1 VSEDQKNPAGDHIG
15 APEAK
20 TSGNAVSRSSG
31 NAVSRSTGS
40 RGSRVSGSSVS
51 GSKGSNSSGSG
62 SSPRSSKG
70 RSSKKGV
77 ITGVLS
83 AVVILAAG
91 GGAVAATSMVPEPSG
106 GTTMDVRQ
114 ADVPA
119 GRALGVCPE
128 PARLVNGTVVGTDA
142 DFSPVSTTANSALN
156 AVVLSN
162 PAGTVPGSSVESLG
176 GDLVARIA
184 ETPTSTPTPTV
195 GPPVL
200 AAGVASVSP
209 ATSPA
214 VVGADAL
221 GNEQASLAANL
232 SYSAT
237 DGDLRGLAS
246 TQCQAPGNDAWLL
259 GANTAVGRTAVLNLS
274 NASETPATVNLELF
288 GYSGQ
293 IQAPGARGLLV
304 APGTTRSVNLA
315 GLAPGESQLAVHVRS
330 TGGPV
335 APTIQQSVLRGIAP
349 GGVEY
354 LSPGA
359 GPSNLQVMSGVDIQ
373 DPAGVKA
380 LSAKSGF
387 ADAVPALQIAVPGST
402 DAVVQ
407 ISLYG
412 ANGERK
418 LPNGG
423 VLTVKG
429 GTVATLNLDGVPAGT
444 YTVKATSDVSFL
456 ASARVTRGSKA
467 EAATDFAW
475 SPSSARLGSQH
486 LVALPR
492 DGQRF
497 LSLGVPEG
505 RGTVTYAPVTADGK
519 VGKAVDVDM
528 SGGTT
533 SLIELPEKS
542 GGSVVAGYVVSA
554 SGDPMYGAVVLGKQD
569 RPDVSVVAIQDA
581 AAGLQKVPVSV
592 GY

>member
-1 VSEDQKNPAGDHIG
+1 MSEDQKNESGESTG
-15 APEAK
+15 APEPK
-20 TSGNAVSRSSG
+20 KPRSSGSRSSS
-31 NAVSRSTGS
+31 SRS
-40 RGSRVSGSSVS
+40 
-51 GSKGSNSSGSG
+51 SN
-62 SSPRSSKG
+62 
-70 RSSKKGV
+70 KGV

-91 GGAVAATSMVPEPSG
+91 GGAVAATSMVPQPSG
-106 GTTMDVRQ
+106 GTTMDVRE

-119 GRALGVCPE
+119 GRALGICPE

-142 DFSPVSTTANSALN
+142 DFSPVSTTATSALN

-162 PAGTVPGSSVESLG
+162 PAGTVPGSSVASLG
-176 GDLVARIA
+176 GGAVAKIA
-184 ETPTSTPTPTV
+184 DSPTSSPTPTV

-200 AAGVASVSP
+200 AAGVASISP
-209 ATSPA
+209 VTSPT
-214 VVGADAL
+214 VVGAEAV
-221 GNEQASLAANL
+221 GNEQASLAGNL

-246 TQCQAPGNDAWLL
+246 TQCQPPGNDAWLL
-259 GANTAVGRTAVLNLS
+259 GANTAVGRTAVLNVS
-274 NASETPATVNLELF
+274 NASETPATVNLELY
-288 GYSGQ
+288 GYDGQ

-304 APGTTRSVNLA
+304 PPGTTRSVNLA

-335 APTIQQSVLRGIAP
+335 AATIQQSVLRGIAA

-380 LSAKSGF
+380 LAATPGF

-407 ISLYG
+407 VSLYG

-418 LPNGG
+418 IPNGG

-429 GTVATLNLDGVPAGT
+429 GTVATLNLDGVPAGS
-444 YTVKATSDVSFL
+444 YTVRASSDVSFL
-456 ASARVTRGSKA
+456 ASARVTRGAKA
-467 EAATDFAW
+467 EDATDFAW

-486 LVALPR
+486 LVAVPR
-492 DGQRF
+492 EGQRF

-505 RGTVTYAPVTADGK
+505 RGTVSYAPVTADGK

-533 SLIELPEKS
+533 SMIELPEKS

-554 SGDPMYGAVVLGKQD
+554 SGDPVYGALVLAKQG
-569 RPDVSVVAIQDA
+569 RTDVSVVAIQDA

>member
-1 VSEDQKNPAGDHIG
+1 MSDDPKQQVDE
-15 APEAK
+15 K
-20 TSGNAVSRSSG
+20 TARSTSKGSRSS
-31 NAVSRSTGS
+31 N
-40 RGSRVSGSSVS
+40 RGVV
-51 GSKGSNSSGSG
+51 
-62 SSPRSSKG
+62 
-70 RSSKKGV
+70 
-77 ITGVLS
+77 TGVLS

-91 GGAVAATSMVPEPSG
+91 GGAVAATSMMPEPSG
-106 GTTMDVRQ
+106 GTTLDIRQ

-119 GRALGVCPE
+119 GRAVGVCPE

-142 DFSPVSTTANSALN
+142 DFSPVSTTASSALN

-162 PAGTVPGSSVESLG
+162 PAGTVPGSKVTSLG
-176 GDLVARIA
+176 GGSVAEIA
-184 ETPTSTPTPTV
+184 KAPTSTPTPTA

-200 AAGVASVSP
+200 AAGVASISP
-209 ATSPA
+209 VTSPA
-214 VVGADAL
+214 VVQADPL

-246 TQCQAPGNDAWLL
+246 AQCRAPGNDAWIL

-274 NASETPATVNLELF
+274 NASETPATVNLDLF
-288 GYSGQ
+288 GYQGQ

-335 APTIQQSVLRGIAP
+335 AGTIQQSVLRGLAP

-354 LSPGA
+354 LSPGT

-373 DPAGVKA
+373 DPAASKA
-380 LSAKSGF
+380 LAGKSGF

-407 ISLYG
+407 VSLYG

-418 LPNGG
+418 IPSGG
-423 VLTVKG
+423 VVTVKG
-429 GTVATLNLDGVPAGT
+429 GSVATVNLDGVPAGN
-444 YTVKATSDVSFL
+444 YTVKASSDVSFV
-456 ASARVTRGSKA
+456 ASTRITRGAKA
-467 EAATDFAW
+467 EEATDFAW

-486 LVALPR
+486 LVAVPR

-497 LSLGVPEG
+497 LSFGVPEG
-505 RGTVTYAPVTADGK
+505 RGTVSYAPVTADGT

-533 SLIELPEKS
+533 SLIELPAKS
-542 GGSVVAGYVVSA
+542 GDALVAGYIVSA
-554 SGDPMYGAVVLGKQD
+554 SGDPIYGALLLGKQG
-569 RPDVSVVAIQDA
+569 RSDVSVVAIQDA
-581 AAGLQKVPVSV
+581 AAGLEKVPVSV

>member
-1 VSEDQKNPAGDHIG
+1 MSEDQKQPLD
-15 APEAK
+15 AK
-20 TSGNAVSRSSG
+20 TSRSASKGSRSS
-31 NAVSRSTGS
+31 NR
-40 RGSRVSGSSVS
+40 
-51 GSKGSNSSGSG
+51 
-62 SSPRSSKG
+62 
-70 RSSKKGV
+70 GV

-83 AVVILAAG
+83 AVAILAAG
-91 GGAVAATSMVPEPSG
+91 GGAVAAASMVPEPSG
-106 GTTMDVRQ
+106 GITMDLRQ

-142 DFSPVSTTANSALN
+142 DFSPVSTTAASALN

-162 PAGTVPGSSVESLG
+162 PAGTVPGSKVTSLG
-176 GDLVARIA
+176 GDAVEEIA
-184 ETPTSTPTPTV
+184 KAPTSTPTPTA

-209 ATSPA
+209 VTSPT
-214 VVGADAL
+214 VVTADPV

-246 TQCQAPGNDAWLL
+246 AQCQPSGNDAWLV
-259 GANTAVGRTAVLNLS
+259 GANTSVGRTAVLNLS

-288 GYSGQ
+288 GSQGQ

-315 GLAPGESQLAVHVRS
+315 GLAPGETQLAVHVRS

-335 APTIQQSVLRGIAP
+335 AGTIQQSVLRGLAP

-359 GPSNLQVMSGVDIQ
+359 GPSNQQVMSGVDIQ
-373 DPAGVKA
+373 DPAATKA
-380 LSAKSGF
+380 LAGKSGF
-387 ADAVPALQIAVPGST
+387 SDAVPALQIAVPGST

-407 ISLYG
+407 VSLYG
-412 ANGERK
+412 SNGERK
-418 LPNGG
+418 IPNGG
-423 VLTVKG
+423 VVTVKG
-429 GTVATLNLDGVPAGT
+429 GTVATMNLDGIPAGS
-444 YTVKATSDVSFL
+444 YTVKATSDVSFV
-456 ASARVTRGSKA
+456 ASTRVTRGAKA
-467 EAATDFAW
+467 EEATDFAW
-475 SPSSARLGSQH
+475 SPASARLGSQH
-486 LVALPR
+486 LVAVPR

-497 LSLGVPEG
+497 LSFGVPEG

-533 SLIELPEKS
+533 SMIELPAKS
-542 GGSVVAGYVVSA
+542 GDALIAGYVVSA
-554 SGDPMYGAVVLGKQD
+554 SGDPVYGALVLGKEG
-569 RPDVSVVAIQDA
+569 RADVSVVAIQDA
-581 AAGLQKVPVSV
+581 AAGLEKVPVSV

>member
-1 VSEDQKNPAGDHIG
+1 MSEDQKNASGESTGTSEAPKSRAGNNG
-15 APEAK
+15 E
-20 TSGNAVSRSSG
+20 TSRSDKDSRSSSSRG
-31 NAVSRSTGS
+31 SSSRSTKS
-40 RGSRVSGSSVS
+40 
-51 GSKGSNSSGSG
+51 
-62 SSPRSSKG
+62 RSSN
-70 RSSKKGV
+70 KGV

-106 GTTMDVRQ
+106 GTTMDIRQ

-119 GRALGVCPE
+119 GRSMGVCPE
-128 PARLVNGTVVGTDA
+128 PARLVSGTVVGTDA
-142 DFSPVSTTANSALN
+142 DFSPVSTTATSALD

-162 PAGTVPGSSVESLG
+162 PAGTVPESNVTSLG
-176 GDLVARIA
+176 GETVDEIA
-184 ETPTSTPTPTV
+184 KAPTSTPTPTV

-200 AAGVASVSP
+200 AAGVANISP
-209 ATSPA
+209 VASPA
-214 VVGADAL
+214 VVGAEAL

-246 TQCQAPGNDAWLL
+246 TQCQPPGNDVWLL
-259 GANTAVGRTAVLNLS
+259 GANTSVGRTAVLNVS
-274 NASETPATVNLELF
+274 NASQTPATVNLDLF
-288 GYSGQ
+288 GREGQ

-354 LSPGA
+354 LSPSA
-359 GPSNLQVMSGVDIQ
+359 APSNVQVMSGVDIQ
-373 DPAGVKA
+373 DPAAVKA
-380 LSAKSGF
+380 LAGKSGF

-407 ISLYG
+407 VSLYG

-418 LPNGG
+418 MPNGG
-423 VLTVKG
+423 VVTVKG
-429 GTVATLNLDGVPAGT
+429 GTVSTLNLEGVPAGS
-444 YTVKATSDVSFL
+444 YTVRASSDVSFL

-467 EAATDFAW
+467 EEPTDFAW

-486 LVALPR
+486 LVAVPR
-492 DGQRF
+492 EGQRS
-497 LSLGVPEG
+497 LSFGVPEG
-505 RGTVTYAPVTADGK
+505 RGTVSYAPVTADGK

-533 SLIELPEKS
+533 SVIGLPDTS
-542 GGSVVAGYVVSA
+542 DGSAVVGYVVSA
-554 SGDPMYGAVVLGKQD
+554 SGDPVYGALVLGKQG
-569 RPDVSVVAIQDA
+569 RTDVSVVAIQDA
-581 AAGLQKVPVSV
+581 AAGLEKVPVSV

>member
-1 VSEDQKNPAGDHIG
+1 MSEDQKNVSGESTEAQEPKKSRSASSSRSAG
-15 APEAK
+15 
-20 TSGNAVSRSSG
+20 SSRSS
-31 NAVSRSTGS
+31 NSRSS
-40 RGSRVSGSSVS
+40 NRGA
-51 GSKGSNSSGSG
+51 
-62 SSPRSSKG
+62 
-70 RSSKKGV
+70 

-106 GTTMDVRQ
+106 GTSVDIRQ

-119 GRALGVCPE
+119 GRALAVCPE

-142 DFSPVSTTANSALN
+142 DFSPVSTTATSALN

-162 PAGTVPGSSVESLG
+162 PAGTVPGSSVAALG

-184 ETPTSTPTPTV
+184 EAPSSTPPPTA

-200 AAGVASVSP
+200 AAGVASITPV
-209 ATSPA
+209 TSPA
-214 VVGADAL
+214 VVGADAM

-237 DGDLRGLAS
+237 DGDLRGLAA
-246 TQCQAPGNDAWLL
+246 TQCQPPGNDAWLL
-259 GANTAVGRTAVLNLS
+259 GANTAVGRTAVLNVS
-274 NASETPATVNLELF
+274 NASETPATVNLELY
-288 GYSGQ
+288 GYEGQ

-335 APTIQQSVLRGIAP
+335 AATIQQSVLRGIAP

-373 DPAGVKA
+373 DPSGVKTLA
-380 LSAKSGF
+380 AKPGF

-407 ISLYG
+407 VSLYG

-418 LPNGG
+418 IPNGG
-423 VLTVKG
+423 VVTVKG
-429 GTVATLNLDGVPAGT
+429 GTVATLNLDGVPAGS
-444 YTVKATSDVSFL
+444 YTVRASSDVSFL
-456 ASARVTRGSKA
+456 ASARVTRGTKA
-467 EAATDFAW
+467 EDATDLAW

-486 LVALPR
+486 LVAVPR
-492 DGQRF
+492 DGQKF
-497 LSLGVPEG
+497 LSFGVPEG
-505 RGTVTYAPVTADGK
+505 RGTVSYAPVTADGK
-519 VGKAVDVDM
+519 VGKSIDVDM

-533 SLIELPEKS
+533 SMIELPEKS
-542 GGSVVAGYVVSA
+542 GNSVVAGYVVSA
-554 SGDPMYGAVVLGKQD
+554 SGDPVYGALVLGKQG
-569 RPDVSVVAIQDA
+569 RTDVSVVAIQDA
-581 AAGLQKVPVSV
+581 ASGLQKVPVSV

>member
-1 VSEDQKNPAGDHIG
+1 MSKDHKNESGESTET
-15 APEAK
+15 PESVNSR
-20 TSGNAVSRSSG
+20 SGNKG
-31 NAVSRSTGS
+31 ETGKPGK
-40 RGSRVSGSSVS
+40 RSGSSS
-51 GSKGSNSSGSG
+51 
-62 SSPRSSKG
+62 
-70 RSSKKGV
+70 KGV

-106 GTTMDVRQ
+106 GTTMDIRQ

-119 GRALGVCPE
+119 GRSLGVCPE
-128 PARLVNGTVVGTDA
+128 PARLVSGTVVGTDA
-142 DFSPVSTTANSALN
+142 DFSPVSTTATSALN

-162 PAGTVPGSSVESLG
+162 PAGTVPGSNVTSLG
-176 GDLVARIA
+176 GEAVAEIA
-184 ETPTSTPTPTV
+184 KAPTSTPTPTV

-200 AAGVASVSP
+200 AAGAATISP
-209 ATSPA
+209 VTSPT
-214 VVGADAL
+214 VVGAEAV

-232 SYSAT
+232 GYSAT

-246 TQCQAPGNDAWLL
+246 TQCQPPGNDAWLV
-259 GANTAVGRTAVLNLS
+259 GANTAVGRTAVLNVS
-274 NASETPATVNLELF
+274 NASETPATVNLDLY
-288 GYSGQ
+288 GYEGQ

-335 APTIQQSVLRGIAP
+335 ASTIQQSVLRGIAP

-373 DPAGVKA
+373 DPAAIKA
-380 LSAKSGF
+380 LAAKSGF

-407 ISLYG
+407 VSLYG

-418 LPNGG
+418 IPSGG
-423 VLTVKG
+423 VVTVKG
-429 GTVATLNLDGVPAGT
+429 GTVATLNLEGVPAGT
-444 YTVKATSDVSFL
+444 YTVRASSDVSFL
-456 ASARVTRGSKA
+456 AATRVTRGAKA
-467 EAATDFAW
+467 EEATDFAW
-475 SPSSARLGSQH
+475 SPASARLGSQH
-486 LVALPR
+486 LVAVPR
-492 DGQRF
+492 EGQRS
-497 LSLGVPEG
+497 LSFGVPEG
-505 RGTVTYAPVTADGK
+505 RGTVSYAPVTADGK

-533 SLIELPEKS
+533 SVIELPDKS
-542 GGSVVAGYVVSA
+542 GGSAVAGYVVSA
-554 SGDPMYGAVVLGKQD
+554 SGDPVYGALVLGQQG
-569 RPDVSVVAIQDA
+569 RTGVSVVAIQDA
-581 AAGLQKVPVSV
+581 AAGLEKVPVSV

>member
-1 VSEDQKNPAGDHIG
+1 MSDDPKQQVDE
-15 APEAK
+15 K
-20 TSGNAVSRSSG
+20 TSRSTSKGSRSS
-31 NAVSRSTGS
+31 N
-40 RGSRVSGSSVS
+40 RGVV
-51 GSKGSNSSGSG
+51 
-62 SSPRSSKG
+62 
-70 RSSKKGV
+70 
-77 ITGVLS
+77 TGVLS

-91 GGAVAATSMVPEPSG
+91 GGAVAATSMMPEPSG
-106 GTTMDVRQ
+106 GTTLDIRQ

-119 GRALGVCPE
+119 GRAVGVCPE

-142 DFSPVSTTANSALN
+142 DFSPVSTTASSALN

-162 PAGTVPGSSVESLG
+162 PAGTVPGSKVTSLG
-176 GDLVARIA
+176 GGSVAEIA
-184 ETPTSTPTPTV
+184 KAPTSTPTPTA

-200 AAGVASVSP
+200 AAGVASISP
-209 ATSPA
+209 VTSPA
-214 VVGADAL
+214 VVQADPL

-246 TQCQAPGNDAWLL
+246 AQCRAPGNDAWIL

-274 NASETPATVNLELF
+274 NASETPATVNLDLF
-288 GYSGQ
+288 GYQGQ

-304 APGTTRSVNLA
+304 APGTTRSINLA

-335 APTIQQSVLRGIAP
+335 AGTIQQSVLRGLAP

-354 LSPGA
+354 LSPGT

-373 DPAGVKA
+373 DPAASKA
-380 LSAKSGF
+380 LAGKSGF

-407 ISLYG
+407 VSLYG

-418 LPNGG
+418 IPSGG
-423 VLTVKG
+423 VVTVKG
-429 GTVATLNLDGVPAGT
+429 GSVATVNLDGVPAGN
-444 YTVKATSDVSFL
+444 YTVKASSDVSFV
-456 ASARVTRGSKA
+456 ASTRITRGAKA
-467 EAATDFAW
+467 EEATDFAW

-486 LVALPR
+486 LVAVPR

-497 LSLGVPEG
+497 LSFGVPEG
-505 RGTVTYAPVTADGK
+505 RGTVSYAPVTADGT

-533 SLIELPEKS
+533 SLIELPAKS
-542 GGSVVAGYVVSA
+542 GDALVAGYIVSA
-554 SGDPMYGAVVLGKQD
+554 SGDPIYGALLLGKQG
-569 RPDVSVVAIQDA
+569 RSDVSVVAIQDA
-581 AAGLQKVPVSV
+581 AAGLEKVPVSV

>member
-1 VSEDQKNPAGDHIG
+1 MSEDQKNASGESTGTSEAPKSRAGNNGETNRPD
-15 APEAK
+15 K
-20 TSGNAVSRSSG
+20 DSRSSG
-31 NAVSRSTGS
+31 S
-40 RGSRVSGSSVS
+40 RGSSSRNTKS
-51 GSKGSNSSGSG
+51 
-62 SSPRSSKG
+62 RSSNKG
-70 RSSKKGV
+70 M

-106 GTTMDVRQ
+106 GTTMEIRQ

-119 GRALGVCPE
+119 GRSLGVCPE
-128 PARLVNGTVVGTDA
+128 PARLVSGTVVGTDA
-142 DFSPVSTTANSALN
+142 DFSPVSTTATSALN

-162 PAGTVPGSSVESLG
+162 PAGTVPESNVTSLG
-176 GDLVARIA
+176 GETVEEIA
-184 ETPTSTPTPTV
+184 KAPTSTPTPTV

-200 AAGVASVSP
+200 AAGVANISP
-209 ATSPA
+209 VASPT
-214 VVGADAL
+214 VVGAEAL

-246 TQCQAPGNDAWLL
+246 TQCQPPGNDAWLL
-259 GANTAVGRTAVLNLS
+259 GANTAVGRTAVLNVS
-274 NASETPATVNLELF
+274 NASETPATVSLDLYGSE
-288 GYSGQ
+288 GQ

-304 APGTTRSVNLA
+304 APGSTRSVNLA

-335 APTIQQSVLRGIAP
+335 ASTIQQSVLRGIAP

-359 GPSNLQVMSGVDIQ
+359 APSNVQVMSGVDIQ
-373 DPAGVKA
+373 DPAAVKA
-380 LSAKSGF
+380 LAGKSGF
-387 ADAVPALQIAVPGST
+387 ADAVPALRIAVPGST

-407 ISLYG
+407 VSLYG

-418 LPNGG
+418 IPNGG
-423 VLTVKG
+423 VVTVKG
-429 GTVATLNLDGVPAGT
+429 GTVTTLNLEGVPAGS
-444 YTVKATSDVSFL
+444 YTVRASSDVSFL

-467 EAATDFAW
+467 EEPTDFAW

-486 LVALPR
+486 LVAVPR
-492 DGQRF
+492 DGQRS
-497 LSLGVPEG
+497 LSFGVPEG
-505 RGTVTYAPVTADGK
+505 RGTVSYAPVTADGK

-533 SLIELPEKS
+533 SVIGLPDKS
-542 GGSVVAGYVVSA
+542 GGSAVVGYVVSA
-554 SGDPMYGAVVLGKQD
+554 SGDPVFGALVLGKQG
-569 RPDVSVVAIQDA
+569 RSDVSVVAIQDA
-581 AAGLQKVPVSV
+581 AAGLEKVPVSV

>member
-1 VSEDQKNPAGDHIG
+1 MSEDQKNVSGESTEAQEPKKSRSASSSRSAG
-15 APEAK
+15 
-20 TSGNAVSRSSG
+20 SSRSS
-31 NAVSRSTGS
+31 NSRSS
-40 RGSRVSGSSVS
+40 NRGA
-51 GSKGSNSSGSG
+51 
-62 SSPRSSKG
+62 
-70 RSSKKGV
+70 

-83 AVVILAAG
+83 AVVILAAS

-106 GTTMDVRQ
+106 GTSVDIRQ

-119 GRALGVCPE
+119 GRALAVCPE

-142 DFSPVSTTANSALN
+142 DFSPVSTTATSALN

-162 PAGTVPGSSVESLG
+162 PAGTVPGSSVAALG

-184 ETPTSTPTPTV
+184 EAPSSTPPPTA

-200 AAGVASVSP
+200 AAGVASITPV
-209 ATSPA
+209 TSPA
-214 VVGADAL
+214 VVGADAM

-237 DGDLRGLAS
+237 DGDLRGLAA
-246 TQCQAPGNDAWLL
+246 TQCQPPGNDAWLL
-259 GANTAVGRTAVLNLS
+259 GANTAVGRTAVLNVS
-274 NASETPATVNLELF
+274 NASETPATVNLELY
-288 GYSGQ
+288 GYEGQ

-335 APTIQQSVLRGIAP
+335 AATIQQSVLRGIAP

-373 DPAGVKA
+373 DPSGVKTLA
-380 LSAKSGF
+380 AKPGF

-407 ISLYG
+407 VSLYG

-418 LPNGG
+418 IPNGG
-423 VLTVKG
+423 VVTVKG
-429 GTVATLNLDGVPAGT
+429 GTVATLNLDGVPAGS
-444 YTVKATSDVSFL
+444 YTVRASSDVSFL
-456 ASARVTRGSKA
+456 ASARVTRGTKA
-467 EAATDFAW
+467 EDATDLAW

-486 LVALPR
+486 LVAVPR
-492 DGQRF
+492 DGQKF
-497 LSLGVPEG
+497 LSFGVPEG
-505 RGTVTYAPVTADGK
+505 RGTVSYAPVTADGK
-519 VGKAVDVDM
+519 VGKSIDVDM

-533 SLIELPEKS
+533 SMIELPEKS
-542 GGSVVAGYVVSA
+542 GNSVVAGYVVSA
-554 SGDPMYGAVVLGKQD
+554 SGDPVYGALVLGKQG
-569 RPDVSVVAIQDA
+569 RTDVSVVAIQDA
-581 AAGLQKVPVSV
+581 ASGLQKVPVSV

>member
-1 VSEDQKNPAGDHIG
+1 MSEDQKNESGESSGTSEAPKSRAGNNG
-15 APEAK
+15 E
-20 TSGNAVSRSSG
+20 TNRSGKGPRSSSSRDSGSRSTKSRSS
-31 NAVSRSTGS
+31 N
-40 RGSRVSGSSVS
+40 
-51 GSKGSNSSGSG
+51 
-62 SSPRSSKG
+62 
-70 RSSKKGV
+70 KGV
-77 ITGVLS
+77 ITGALS

-106 GTTMDVRQ
+106 GTTMDIRQ

-119 GRALGVCPE
+119 GRSMGVCPE
-128 PARLVNGTVVGTDA
+128 PARLVSGTVVGTDA
-142 DFSPVSTTANSALN
+142 DFSPVSTTATSALN

-162 PAGTVPGSSVESLG
+162 PAGTVPESNVTSLG
-176 GDLVARIA
+176 GEMVEEIA
-184 ETPTSTPTPTV
+184 KAPTSTPTPTV

-200 AAGVASVSP
+200 AAGVANISP
-209 ATSPA
+209 VASPT
-214 VVGADAL
+214 VVGAEAL

-246 TQCQAPGNDAWLL
+246 TQCQPPGNDAWLL
-259 GANTAVGRTAVLNLS
+259 GANTSVGRTAVLNVS
-274 NASETPATVNLELF
+274 NASETPATVSLDLYGSE
-288 GYSGQ
+288 GQ

-335 APTIQQSVLRGIAP
+335 ASTIQQSVLRGIAP

-359 GPSNLQVMSGVDIQ
+359 APSNLQVMSGVDIQ
-373 DPAGVKA
+373 DPAAVKA
-380 LSAKSGF
+380 LAGKSGF
-387 ADAVPALQIAVPGST
+387 ADAAPALQIAVPGST

-407 ISLYG
+407 VSLYG

-418 LPNGG
+418 IPNGG
-423 VLTVKG
+423 VVTVKG
-429 GTVATLNLDGVPAGT
+429 GTVSTVNLEGVPAGS
-444 YTVKATSDVSFL
+444 YTVRASSDVSFL

-467 EAATDFAW
+467 EEATDFAW

-486 LVALPR
+486 LVAVPR
-492 DGQRF
+492 EGQRS
-497 LSLGVPEG
+497 LSFGVPEG
-505 RGTVTYAPVTADGK
+505 RGTVSYAPVTADGK
-519 VGKAVDVDM
+519 VGKAIDVDM

-533 SLIELPEKS
+533 SVIGLPDKS
-542 GGSVVAGYVVSA
+542 GSSAVVGYVVSA
-554 SGDPMYGAVVLGKQD
+554 AGDPVYGALVLGKQG
-569 RPDVSVVAIQDA
+569 RTDVSVVAIQDA
-581 AAGLQKVPVSV
+581 AAGLEKVPVSV

>member
-1 VSEDQKNPAGDHIG
+1 MSEDQKNPSAGSDG
-15 APEAK
+15 APAPAK
-20 TSGNAVSRSSG
+20 SRSTKAPSAKSRSAKSRSSNG
-31 NAVSRSTGS
+31 
-40 RGSRVSGSSVS
+40 
-51 GSKGSNSSGSG
+51 SSGS
-62 SSPRSSKG
+62 RSSN
-70 RSSKKGV
+70 KGV

-106 GTTMDVRQ
+106 GTTMDIRQ

-142 DFSPVSTTANSALN
+142 EFSPVSTTAASALN

-162 PAGTVPGSSVESLG
+162 PAGTVPGSSVASLG
-176 GDLVARIA
+176 GGMVAKIA
-184 ETPTSTPTPTV
+184 DAPTSTPTPTV

-200 AAGVASVSP
+200 AAGVASISP
-209 ATSPA
+209 VTSPA
-214 VVGADAL
+214 VVGADAV

-246 TQCQAPGNDAWLL
+246 TQCQPPGNDSWLL
-259 GANTAVGRTAVLNLS
+259 GANTAVGRTAVLNVS
-274 NASETPATVNLELF
+274 NASETPATVNLELY
-288 GYSGQ
+288 GDAGQ

-335 APTIQQSVLRGIAP
+335 AATIQQSVLRGIAP

-359 GPSNLQVMSGVDIQ
+359 GPSNQQVMSGVDIQ

-380 LSAKSGF
+380 LGAKSGF

-407 ISLYG
+407 VSLYG

-418 LPNGG
+418 IPNGG
-423 VLTVKG
+423 VVTVKG
-429 GTVATLNLDGVPAGT
+429 GTVATLNLDGVPAGS
-444 YTVKATSDVSFL
+444 YTVRASSDVSFL
-456 ASARVTRGSKA
+456 ASSRITRGVKA
-467 EAATDFAW
+467 EDATDFAW

-486 LVALPR
+486 LVAIPR
-492 DGQRF
+492 EGQRF

-505 RGTVTYAPVTADGK
+505 RGTVSYAPVTADGK

-533 SLIELPEKS
+533 SMIELPEKS

-554 SGDPMYGAVVLGKQD
+554 SGDPVYGALVLGKQG
-569 RPDVSVVAIQDA
+569 RTDVSVVAIQDA

>member
-1 VSEDQKNPAGDHIG
+1 MSDEQKKNADDAPQTAGETPVEDKPTSTGKSRRGEKSSRSEQSSRSMRG
-15 APEAK
+15 
-20 TSGNAVSRSSG
+20 SRSS
-31 NAVSRSTGS
+31 
-40 RGSRVSGSSVS
+40 
-51 GSKGSNSSGSG
+51 SKGM
-62 SSPRSSKG
+62 
-70 RSSKKGV
+70 V
-77 ITGVLS
+77 TGVLS

-91 GGAVAATSMVPEPSG
+91 GGAVAASSMVPGPSG
-106 GTTMDVRQ
+106 GTSTDVQQ

-142 DFSPVSTTANSALN
+142 DFSPVSTTATSALN

-162 PAGTVPGSSVESLG
+162 PAGTVPGSKVTSLG
-176 GDLVARIA
+176 GGNVAEIA
-184 ETPTSTPTPTV
+184 KTPTSTPTPTA

-200 AAGVASVSP
+200 AAGVASISP
-209 ATSPA
+209 VTSPT
-214 VVGADAL
+214 VVEAGPI
-221 GNEQASLAANL
+221 GNEQASLAAHL

-246 TQCQAPGNDAWLL
+246 AQCQPPSNDAWVL

-274 NASETPATVNLELF
+274 NSSETPATVSLDLY
-288 GYSGQ
+288 GYEGQ

-315 GLAPGESQLAVHVRS
+315 GLAPGQSQLGIRVRS

-335 APTIQQSVLRGIAP
+335 AGTIQQSVLRGLAP

-354 LSPGA
+354 LSPGE

-373 DPAGVKA
+373 DSEGIKA
-380 LSAKSGF
+380 LAAKSGF

-407 ISLYG
+407 VKLYG

-423 VLTVKG
+423 VVTVKG
-429 GTVATLNLDGVPAGT
+429 GSVASLSLDGVPAGS
-444 YTVKATSDVSFL
+444 YTIRASSDVSFV

-467 EAATDFAW
+467 EEATDFAW
-475 SPSSARLGSQH
+475 SPASARLGSQH
-486 LVALPR
+486 LVAVPR
-492 DGQRF
+492 DGLRS
-497 LSLGVPEG
+497 LSFGVPEG
-505 RGTVTYAPVTADGK
+505 RATVSYAPVTADGK
-519 VGKAVDVDM
+519 VGKAVDMDLA
-528 SGGTT
+528 GGTT
-533 SLIELPEKS
+533 SVIELPAKA
-542 GGSVVAGYVVSA
+542 GDAVIAGYVVSA
-554 SGDPMYGAVVLGKQD
+554 SGDPVYGALVLGKQG
-569 RPDVSVVAIQDA
+569 RNDVSVVAIQDA
-581 AAGLQKVPVSV
+581 AAGLEKVPVSV

>member
-1 VSEDQKNPAGDHIG
+1 MSEDQKNASGESTGTSEAPKSRAGNNGETNRPD
-15 APEAK
+15 K
-20 TSGNAVSRSSG
+20 DSRSSG
-31 NAVSRSTGS
+31 S
-40 RGSRVSGSSVS
+40 RGSSSRNTKS
-51 GSKGSNSSGSG
+51 
-62 SSPRSSKG
+62 RSSNKG
-70 RSSKKGV
+70 M

-91 GGAVAATSMVPEPSG
+91 GGAVAATSVVPEPSG
-106 GTTMDVRQ
+106 GTTMEIRQ

-119 GRALGVCPE
+119 GRSLGVCPE
-128 PARLVNGTVVGTDA
+128 PARLVSGTVVGTDA
-142 DFSPVSTTANSALN
+142 DFSPVSTTATSALN

-162 PAGTVPGSSVESLG
+162 PAGTVPESNVTSLG
-176 GDLVARIA
+176 GETVEEIA
-184 ETPTSTPTPTV
+184 KAPTSTPTPTV

-200 AAGVASVSP
+200 AAGVANISP
-209 ATSPA
+209 VASPT
-214 VVGADAL
+214 VVGAEAL

-246 TQCQAPGNDAWLL
+246 TQCQPPGNDAWLL
-259 GANTAVGRTAVLNLS
+259 GANTAVGRTAVLNVS
-274 NASETPATVNLELF
+274 NASETPATVSLDLYGSE
-288 GYSGQ
+288 GQ

-304 APGTTRSVNLA
+304 APGSTRSVNLA

-335 APTIQQSVLRGIAP
+335 ASTIQQSVLRGIAP

-359 GPSNLQVMSGVDIQ
+359 APSNVQVMSGVDIQ
-373 DPAGVKA
+373 DPAAVKA
-380 LSAKSGF
+380 LAGKSGF
-387 ADAVPALQIAVPGST
+387 ADAVPALRIAVPGST

-407 ISLYG
+407 VSLYG

-418 LPNGG
+418 IPNGG
-423 VLTVKG
+423 VVTVKG
-429 GTVATLNLDGVPAGT
+429 GTVTTLNLEGVPAGS
-444 YTVKATSDVSFL
+444 YTVRASSDVSFL

-467 EAATDFAW
+467 EEPTDFAW

-486 LVALPR
+486 LVAVPR
-492 DGQRF
+492 DGQRS
-497 LSLGVPEG
+497 LSFGVPEG
-505 RGTVTYAPVTADGK
+505 RGTVSYAPVTADGK

-533 SLIELPEKS
+533 SVIGLPDKS
-542 GGSVVAGYVVSA
+542 GGSAVVGYVVSA
-554 SGDPMYGAVVLGKQD
+554 SGDSVFGALVLGKQG
-569 RPDVSVVAIQDA
+569 RSDVSVVAIQDA
-581 AAGLQKVPVSV
+581 AAGLEKVPVSV

>member
-1 VSEDQKNPAGDHIG
+1 MSEDQKNVSGESTEDQEPKKSRSASSSRSAG
-15 APEAK
+15 
-20 TSGNAVSRSSG
+20 SSRSSS
-31 NAVSRSTGS
+31 SRSS
-40 RGSRVSGSSVS
+40 NRGA
-51 GSKGSNSSGSG
+51 
-62 SSPRSSKG
+62 
-70 RSSKKGV
+70 

-106 GTTMDVRQ
+106 GTSVDIRQ

-119 GRALGVCPE
+119 GRALAVCPE

-142 DFSPVSTTANSALN
+142 DFSPVSTTATSALN

-162 PAGTVPGSSVESLG
+162 PAGTVPGSSVAALG

-184 ETPTSTPTPTV
+184 EAPSSTPPPTA

-200 AAGVASVSP
+200 AAGVASISP
-209 ATSPA
+209 LTSPA
-214 VVGADAL
+214 VVGADAM

-237 DGDLRGLAS
+237 DGDLRGLAA
-246 TQCQAPGNDAWLL
+246 TQCQPPGNDAWLL
-259 GANTAVGRTAVLNLS
+259 GANTAVGRTAVLNVS
-274 NASETPATVNLELF
+274 NASETPATVNLELY
-288 GYSGQ
+288 GYEGQ

-335 APTIQQSVLRGIAP
+335 AATIQQSVLRGIAP

-373 DPAGVKA
+373 DPSGVKTLA
-380 LSAKSGF
+380 AKPGF

-407 ISLYG
+407 VSLYG

-418 LPNGG
+418 IPNGG
-423 VLTVKG
+423 VVTVKG
-429 GTVATLNLDGVPAGT
+429 GTVATLNLDGVPAGS
-444 YTVKATSDVSFL
+444 YTVRASSDVSFL
-456 ASARVTRGSKA
+456 ASARVTRGTKA
-467 EAATDFAW
+467 EDATDLAW

-486 LVALPR
+486 LVAVPR
-492 DGQRF
+492 GGQKF
-497 LSLGVPEG
+497 LSFGVPEG
-505 RGTVTYAPVTADGK
+505 RGTVSYAPVTADGK
-519 VGKAVDVDM
+519 VGKSVDVDM

-533 SLIELPEKS
+533 SMIELPEKS
-542 GGSVVAGYVVSA
+542 GNSVVAGYVVSA
-554 SGDPMYGAVVLGKQD
+554 SGDPVYGALVLGKQG
-569 RPDVSVVAIQDA
+569 RTDVSVVAIQDA
-581 AAGLQKVPVSV
+581 ASGLQKVPVSV

>member
-1 VSEDQKNPAGDHIG
+1 MSEDQKNVSGESTEAQEPKKSRSASSSRSAG
-15 APEAK
+15 
-20 TSGNAVSRSSG
+20 SSRSS
-31 NAVSRSTGS
+31 NSRSS
-40 RGSRVSGSSVS
+40 NRGA
-51 GSKGSNSSGSG
+51 
-62 SSPRSSKG
+62 
-70 RSSKKGV
+70 

-106 GTTMDVRQ
+106 GTSVDIRQ

-119 GRALGVCPE
+119 GRALAVCPE

-142 DFSPVSTTANSALN
+142 DFSPVSTTATSALN

-162 PAGTVPGSSVESLG
+162 PAGTVPGSSVAALG

-184 ETPTSTPTPTV
+184 EAPSSTPPPTA

-200 AAGVASVSP
+200 AAGVASISP
-209 ATSPA
+209 VTSPA
-214 VVGADAL
+214 VVGADAM

-237 DGDLRGLAS
+237 DGDLRGLAA
-246 TQCQAPGNDAWLL
+246 TQCQPPGNDAWLL
-259 GANTAVGRTAVLNLS
+259 GANTAVGRTAVLNVS
-274 NASETPATVNLELF
+274 NASETPATVNLELY
-288 GYSGQ
+288 GYEGQ

-335 APTIQQSVLRGIAP
+335 AATIQQSVLRGIAP

-373 DPAGVKA
+373 DPSGVKTLA
-380 LSAKSGF
+380 AKPGF

-407 ISLYG
+407 VSLYG

-418 LPNGG
+418 IPNGG
-423 VLTVKG
+423 VVTVKG
-429 GTVATLNLDGVPAGT
+429 GTVATLNLDGVPAGS
-444 YTVKATSDVSFL
+444 YTVRASSDVSFL
-456 ASARVTRGSKA
+456 ASARVTRGTKA
-467 EAATDFAW
+467 EDATDLAW

-486 LVALPR
+486 LVAVPR
-492 DGQRF
+492 DGQKF
-497 LSLGVPEG
+497 LSFGVPEG
-505 RGTVTYAPVTADGK
+505 RGTVSYAPVTADGK
-519 VGKAVDVDM
+519 VGKSVDVDM

-533 SLIELPEKS
+533 SMIELPEKS
-542 GGSVVAGYVVSA
+542 GNSVVAGYVVSA
-554 SGDPMYGAVVLGKQD
+554 SGDPVYGALVLGKQG
-569 RPDVSVVAIQDA
+569 RTDVSVVAIQDA
-581 AAGLQKVPVSV
+581 ASGLQKVPVSV

>member
-1 VSEDQKNPAGDHIG
+1 MSEDQKNLSGERPGTSEAPKSRAGNNG
-15 APEAK
+15 E
-20 TSGNAVSRSSG
+20 TSRSGKDSRSSSSS
-31 NAVSRSTGS
+31 SRSTKS
-40 RGSRVSGSSVS
+40 
-51 GSKGSNSSGSG
+51 
-62 SSPRSSKG
+62 RSSN
-70 RSSKKGV
+70 KGV
-77 ITGVLS
+77 ITGALS

-106 GTTMDVRQ
+106 GTTMDIRQ

-119 GRALGVCPE
+119 GRSMGVCPE
-128 PARLVNGTVVGTDA
+128 PARLVSGTVVGTDA
-142 DFSPVSTTANSALN
+142 DFSPVSTTATSALN

-162 PAGTVPGSSVESLG
+162 PAGTVPESNVTSLG
-176 GDLVARIA
+176 GEMVDEIA
-184 ETPTSTPTPTV
+184 KAPTSTPTPTV

-200 AAGVASVSP
+200 AAGVANISP
-209 ATSPA
+209 VASPT
-214 VVGADAL
+214 VVGAEAL

-246 TQCQAPGNDAWLL
+246 TQCQPPGNDAWLL
-259 GANTAVGRTAVLNLS
+259 GANTSVGRTAVLNVS
-274 NASETPATVNLELF
+274 NASETPATVSLDLYGSE
-288 GYSGQ
+288 GQ

-335 APTIQQSVLRGIAP
+335 ASTIQQSVLRGIAP

-359 GPSNLQVMSGVDIQ
+359 APSNLQVMSGVDIQ
-373 DPAGVKA
+373 DPAAVKA
-380 LSAKSGF
+380 LAGKSGF
-387 ADAVPALQIAVPGST
+387 ADAIPALQIAVPGST

-407 ISLYG
+407 VSLYG

-418 LPNGG
+418 IPNGG
-423 VLTVKG
+423 VVTVKG
-429 GTVATLNLDGVPAGT
+429 GTVSTVNLEGVPAGS
-444 YTVKATSDVSFL
+444 YTVRASSDVSFL

-467 EAATDFAW
+467 EEATDFGW

-486 LVALPR
+486 LVAVPR
-492 DGQRF
+492 EGQRS
-497 LSLGVPEG
+497 LSFGVPEG
-505 RGTVTYAPVTADGK
+505 RGTVSYAPVTADGK
-519 VGKAVDVDM
+519 VGKAVDVDL

-533 SLIELPEKS
+533 SVIGLPDKS
-542 GGSVVAGYVVSA
+542 GSSAVVGYVVSA
-554 SGDPMYGAVVLGKQD
+554 SGDPVYGALVLGKQA
-569 RPDVSVVAIQDA
+569 RTDVSVVAIQDA
-581 AAGLQKVPVSV
+581 AAGLEKVPVSV

>member
-1 VSEDQKNPAGDHIG
+1 MSEDQKNLSGERPGTSEAPTSRAGNNG
-15 APEAK
+15 E
-20 TSGNAVSRSSG
+20 TSRSGKDSRSSSSS
-31 NAVSRSTGS
+31 SRSTKS
-40 RGSRVSGSSVS
+40 
-51 GSKGSNSSGSG
+51 
-62 SSPRSSKG
+62 RSSN
-70 RSSKKGV
+70 KGV
-77 ITGVLS
+77 ITGALS

-106 GTTMDVRQ
+106 GTTMDIRQ

-119 GRALGVCPE
+119 GRSMGVCPE
-128 PARLVNGTVVGTDA
+128 PARLVSGTVVGTDA
-142 DFSPVSTTANSALN
+142 DFSPVSTTATSALN

-162 PAGTVPGSSVESLG
+162 PAGTVPESNVTSLG
-176 GDLVARIA
+176 GEMVDEIA
-184 ETPTSTPTPTV
+184 KAPTSTPTPTV

-200 AAGVASVSP
+200 AAGVANISP
-209 ATSPA
+209 VASPT
-214 VVGADAL
+214 VVGAEAL

-246 TQCQAPGNDAWLL
+246 TQCQPPGNDAWLL
-259 GANTAVGRTAVLNLS
+259 GANTSVGRTAVLNVS
-274 NASETPATVNLELF
+274 NASETPATVSLDLYGSE
-288 GYSGQ
+288 GQ

-335 APTIQQSVLRGIAP
+335 ASTIQQSVLRGIAP

-359 GPSNLQVMSGVDIQ
+359 APSNLQVMSGVDIQ
-373 DPAGVKA
+373 DPAAVKA
-380 LSAKSGF
+380 LAGKSGF
-387 ADAVPALQIAVPGST
+387 ADAIPALQIAVPGST

-407 ISLYG
+407 VSLYG

-418 LPNGG
+418 IPNGG
-423 VLTVKG
+423 VVTVKG
-429 GTVATLNLDGVPAGT
+429 GTVSTVNLEGVPAGS
-444 YTVKATSDVSFL
+444 YTVRASSDVSFL

-467 EAATDFAW
+467 EEATDFGW

-486 LVALPR
+486 LVAVPR
-492 DGQRF
+492 EGQRA
-497 LSLGVPEG
+497 LSFGVPEG
-505 RGTVTYAPVTADGK
+505 RGTVSYAPVTADGK
-519 VGKAVDVDM
+519 VGKAVDVDL

-533 SLIELPEKS
+533 SVIGLPDKS
-542 GGSVVAGYVVSA
+542 GSSAVVGYVVSA
-554 SGDPMYGAVVLGKQD
+554 SGDPVYGALVLGKQA
-569 RPDVSVVAIQDA
+569 RTDVSVVAIQDA
-581 AAGLQKVPVSV
+581 AAGLEKVPVSV